1 MYEDMKMNEEATYA
15 AGQGHFRQREGF
27 IQRPWVGTCKEN
39 TVAEAE
45 RARVSA
51 VGERGFT
58 LNSEGDWKQ
67 LTAISKG
74 VEK

>member
-1 MYEDMKMNEEATYA
+1 MAD
-15 AGQGHFRQREGF
+15 
-27 IQRPWVGTCKEN
+27 
-39 TVAEAE
+39 AE

-67 LTAISKG
+67 LTVISKG
-74 VEK
+74 VTGWT